1 MLKYTPC
8 RARRLRLRY
17 RIPLS
22 ELAQAAGVSIQLI
35 NKIEL
40 ERERQTPAHERLLR
54 DAFAAVID
62 CRRTQLDAL
71 EGELAQC
78 GGLFQTIVEGDDYG
92 L

>member
-1 MLKYTPC
+1 MLNNASC

-22 ELAQAAGVSIQLI
+22 ELAKAAGVSIQLI

-54 DAFAAVID
+54 NAFAAVIE

-71 EGELAQC
+71 ERELAQC
-78 GGLFQTIVEGDDYG
+78 GGLFQTIVEGDEYG

>member
-1 MLKYTPC
+1 MLNYTPC

-40 ERERQTPAHERLLR
+40 ERERQTPAHEKLLR
-54 DAFAAVID
+54 NAFAIIIR
-62 CRRTQLDAL
+62 CRRAQLDAL
-71 EGELAQC
+71 EQELAQC
-78 GGLFQTIVEGDDYG
+78 SSLFQTVEGGTHG

>member
-1 MLKYTPC
+1 MLNYTPC

-40 ERERQTPAHERLLR
+40 ERERQTPAHEKLLR
-54 DAFAAVID
+54 NAFTLI
-62 CRRTQLDAL
+62 
-71 EGELAQC
+71 
-78 GGLFQTIVEGDDYG
+78 I
-92 L
+92 